1 MVSGLLGYTQAVIAG
16 DAALD
21 EPVATGTV
29 LKQALANLRTLSE
42 EACAQIECR
51 ELPHVSVQEIHLL
64 RLFQNLLSNA
74 LKYRNSVPRRIS
86 VHAAREGDFWK
97 LSVRHNGI
105 GISPDH
111 AQQIFGLFKRLHT
124 QEEFAEAGIALA
136 LCLKIV
142 QRYGGRIWVESEG
155 PGKGS
160 NFFFTVPGPNWSIAP

>member
-1 MVSGLLGYTQAVIAG
+1 MRPDRMQRIAACQRAG
-16 DAALD
+16 NSLPPALP
-21 EPVATGTV
+21 EPFEQRAEG
-29 LKQALANLRTLSE
+29 
-42 EACAQIECR
+42 
-51 ELPHVSVQEIHLL
+51 
-64 RLFQNLLSNA
+64 
-74 LKYRNSVPRRIS
+74 NSIPPRIR
-86 VHAAREGDFWK
+86 VHAVREGDFWK